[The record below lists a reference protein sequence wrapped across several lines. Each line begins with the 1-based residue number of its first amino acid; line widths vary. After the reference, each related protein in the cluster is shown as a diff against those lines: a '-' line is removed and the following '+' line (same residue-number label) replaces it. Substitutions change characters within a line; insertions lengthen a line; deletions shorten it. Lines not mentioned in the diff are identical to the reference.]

1 MPNFK
6 DKRED
11 LHIFAQ
17 MNVGEIRLQHNWHF
31 PELEPYLH
39 LQILVED
46 VHFLIPI
53 YVQESFCHILLEAY
67 DSHFVELGFQ

>member
-1 MPNFK
+1 MPDFK
-6 DKRED
+6 YKRED

-17 MNVGEIRLQHNWHF
+17 MNVGEIRLQHNWHL
-31 PELEPYLH
+31 PELESNLH

-53 YVQESFCHILLEAY
+53 YAHESFSHILLEAY